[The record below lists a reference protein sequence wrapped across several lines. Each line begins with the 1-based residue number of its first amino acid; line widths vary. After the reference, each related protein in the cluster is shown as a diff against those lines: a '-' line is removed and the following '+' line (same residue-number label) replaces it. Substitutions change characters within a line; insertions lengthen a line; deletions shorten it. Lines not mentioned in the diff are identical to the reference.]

1 MTGVKEDPLP
11 PAIHTWRNPILAWQ
25 LPQISPS
32 TLVICG
38 TPNPPT
44 PHRLVSSLL
53 TLPPSQPQFPL
64 LEPKVDQSSK
74 IMYCQD

>member
-1 MTGVKEDPLP
+1 MEKPNSG
-11 PAIHTWRNPILAWQ
+11 LAA
-25 LPQISPS
+25 PS
-32 TLVICG
+32 DFTLHPCDLWA
-38 TPNPPT
+38 PNPPT